1 MQPDAG
7 FGSFAA
13 GVSIR
18 TARTHASCLSFH
30 RKRQV
35 ARNRPMRDYRRFTVG
50 IRYSKGSLRKPHAR
64 IGQTGGDPAG
74 SISRYEG
81 RSLVSCRSALNGFV
95 RAFNTLSA
103 GTKKFMVWAVGPWDS
118 LWNVREP
125 YHAQAATS
133 GPPQTRRRRLGLP
146 GHGGTLGRAA
156 DSRPRGG
163 KTFCVR
169 SNGVAPITSPCT
181 FTSTRPVGTITRPK
195 R

>member
-7 FGSFAA
+7 FGSLVA

-18 TARTHASCLSFH
+18 PARTHASYLSFY

-35 ARNRPMRDYRRFTVG
+35 ARNRPMRGYRQFTVG
-50 IRYSKGSLRKPHAR
+50 IRYSRGSLRKPHAR

-103 GTKKFMVWAVGPWDS
+103 GTKRFMVWAVS
-118 LWNVREP
+118 LWNAREP

-133 GPPQTRRRRLGLP
+133 SPPQTRRRRLGLP
-146 GHGGTLGRAA
+146 DCGATLGRAA

-163 KTFCVR
+163 RTFCVR
-169 SNGVAPITSPCT
+169 SDGVAPITSPCT